1 VSGRVAASRSPGR
14 AGPRPAARGAAARGP
29 APTKDGRPENTHP
42 LNRGPLQRRIPLF
55 ESYLRFAEA
64 LARCSPERA
73 HRAGCVLVSFNLER
87 VLGAGFSGGA
97 ASALGGLP
105 ARGRGSHLHA
115 EEHALLIAGA
125 VEKDKLMFVTQ
136 APCYLCAVRAINS
149 GVSHVYYRNRGPHP
163 PAGIEL
169 LRRAG
174 KTVVHYPPWRP
185 RDAAPGRRDAR
196 RLPRR
201 LTLPEAYQR
210 FAEALALRSTDG
222 SQQVG
227 CVVVSGDLERV
238 LGVGYNGG
246 AAGISD
252 REFIPTDRSGY
263 VHAEENAL
271 LKAGAIEKD
280 KVMFVTHT
288 PCVMC
293 AKRAINSGVARVYC
307 RQPNRRGDAMGV
319 ELLRRAGKDVVWWHE
334 EPA

>member
-1 VSGRVAASRSPGR
+1 VS
-14 AGPRPAARGAAARGP
+14 RGAPVARTRR
-29 APTKDGRPENTHP
+29 ARVKDGRSENTHP
-42 LNRGPLQRRIPLF
+42 LNRGAVQDRVPLF

-64 LARCSPERA
+64 LARCSPETTD
-73 HRAGCVLVSFNLER
+73 RAGCVLVSFNLER

-97 ASALGGLP
+97 VTALEG
-105 ARGRGSHLHA
+105 RGRGRSSHLHA

-125 VEKDKLMFVTQ
+125 VEKDKLMFVTR

-149 GVSHVYYRNRGPHP
+149 GVSHVYYRHRGPHP
-163 PAGIEL
+163 TEGVEL

-174 KTVVHYPPWRP
+174 KTVLQYPPWRP
-185 RDAAPGRRDAR
+185 RAGAPTMPP
-196 RLPRR
+196 RLPSR
-201 LTLPEAYQR
+201 LSLPDAYQR

-222 SQQVG
+222 VQKVG
-227 CVVVSGDLERV
+227 CVVVSADLERV

-252 REFIPTDRSGY
+252 RAFIPSDRSGY

-280 KVMFVTHT
+280 KTMFITHT

-293 AKRAINSGVARVYC
+293 AKRAINSGIAKVYC
-307 RQPNRRGDAMGV
+307 RQPNVRGDAMGV
-319 ELLRRAGKDVVWWHE
+319 EVLRAAGKEVIWWHE
-334 EPA
+334 ARP

>member
-1 VSGRVAASRSPGR
+1 MS
-14 AGPRPAARGAAARGP
+14 ARRAAA
-29 APTKDGRPENTHP
+29 TKDGRPENTHP
-42 LNRGPLQRRIPLF
+42 LNRGARQDRIPLF

-64 LARCSPERA
+64 LARCSPEDS
-73 HRAGCVLVSFNLER
+73 HRTGCVLVSHNLER
-87 VLGAGFSGGA
+87 VLGAGFAGGA
-97 ASALGGLP
+97 ASAVVEKG
-105 ARGRGSHLHA
+105 RGRKRGRSSHLHA
-115 EEHALLIAGA
+115 EEHALLISGAG
-125 VEKDKLMFVTQ
+125 EKDKLLFVTQ
-136 APCYLCAVRAINS
+136 APCFLCAVRAVNS

-163 PAGIEL
+163 PAGLDL

-174 KTVVHYPPWRP
+174 ATVVHYPRWRP
-185 RDAAPGRRDAR
+185 GTPQPSLPGLASF
-196 RLPRR
+196 RLPTR

-222 SQQVG
+222 SQKVG
-227 CVVVSGDLERV
+227 CVVVSHDLERV

-252 REFIPTDRSGY
+252 REFIPSDRSGY

-280 KVMFVTHT
+280 KVMFLTHT

-307 RQPNRRGDAMGV
+307 RQPNQRGDAMGV
-319 ELLRRAGKDVVWWHE
+319 AVLRKAGKKVVWWRNE
-334 EPA
+334 RDTR

>member
-1 VSGRVAASRSPGR
+1 M
-14 AGPRPAARGAAARGP
+14 
-29 APTKDGRPENTHP
+29 KDGRPENTHP
-42 LNRGPLQRRIPLF
+42 LNRGAFQDRIPLF

-64 LARCSPERA
+64 LARCSPART
-73 HRAGCVLVSFNLER
+73 HRTGCVLVSANLER

-97 ASALGGLP
+97 VTALDAQAVR
-105 ARGRGSHLHA
+105 ARGGSHLHA

-125 VEKDKLMFVTQ
+125 VEKDKLMFVIE

-163 PAGIEL
+163 AAGIEL
-169 LRRAG
+169 LRLAG
-174 KTVVHYPPWRP
+174 KTVVRYPRWRP
-185 RDAAPGRRDAR
+185 ADRRQGPGLRPA
-196 RLPRR
+196 RLPAT
-201 LTLPEAYQR
+201 LTLAEAYQR

-222 SQQVG
+222 SQKVG

-252 REFIPTDRSGY
+252 REFIPADRSGY

-280 KVMFVTHT
+280 KVMFITHT

-307 RQPNRRGDAMGV
+307 RQPNQRGDAMGID
-319 ELLRRAGKDVVWWHE
+319 LLRRARKQVVWWH
-334 EPA
+334 AASR

>member
-1 VSGRVAASRSPGR
+1 VRAKGPVARV
-14 AGPRPAARGAAARGP
+14 
-29 APTKDGRPENTHP
+29 KDGRPENTHP
-42 LNRGPLQRRIPLF
+42 LNRGALQNRIPLF
-55 ESYLRFAEA
+55 ESYLCFAEA
-64 LARCSPERA
+64 LARCSPERR

-97 ASALGGLP
+97 ASTIGDAAP
-105 ARGRGSHLHA
+105 RARRGSHLHA

-149 GVSHVYYRNRGPHP
+149 GVSHVYYRNRGPHS
-163 PAGIEL
+163 ADGLEL

-174 KTVVHYPPWRP
+174 KTVLHYPRWRP
-185 RDAAPGRRDAR
+185 LRGSGAPGTRWP
-196 RLPRR
+196 RLPRT
-201 LTLPEAYQR
+201 LTLAQAYQC
-210 FAEALALRSTDG
+210 FAAALALRSTDG
-222 SQQVG
+222 SQKVG

-246 AAGISD
+246 AAGMSD
-252 REFIPTDRSGY
+252 REFIPSDRSGY

-280 KVMFVTHT
+280 KVMFITHT

-293 AKRAINSGVARVYC
+293 AKRAINSGVARVHC
-307 RQPNRRGDAMGV
+307 RQPNLRGDAMGI
-319 ELLRRAGKDVVWWHE
+319 ELLQRAGKQVVWWRE

>member
-1 VSGRVAASRSPGR
+1 MTR
-14 AGPRPAARGAAARGP
+14 AGLAAQMARC
-29 APTKDGRPENTHP
+29 KDGRPENTHP
-42 LNRGPLQRRIPLF
+42 LNRGAVQERVPLF

-64 LARCSPERA
+64 LARCSPEPTN
-73 HRAGCVLVSFNLER
+73 RAGCVLVSFNLER

-97 ASALGGLP
+97 ATAVGGKSTRP
-105 ARGRGSHLHA
+105 RGGSHLHA

-125 VEKDKLMFVTQ
+125 VEKDKLMFVTR

-149 GVSHVYYRNRGPHP
+149 GVSHVYYRHRGPHP
-163 PAGIEL
+163 PDGLEL

-174 KTVVHYPPWRP
+174 KTVVHYATWRP
-185 RDAAPGRRDAR
+185 PVASAAGPASRAVGAAFTTP
-196 RLPRR
+196 RLPPR

-222 SQQVG
+222 SQKVG
-227 CVVVSGDLERV
+227 CVVVSADLERV

-252 REFIPTDRSGY
+252 RAFIPADRSGY

-280 KVMFVTHT
+280 KTMFITHT

-293 AKRAINSGVARVYC
+293 AKRAINSGVAKVYC
-307 RQPNRRGDAMGV
+307 RQPNVRGDAMGV
-319 ELLRRAGKDVVWWHE
+319 DVLRAAGKEVIWWHE
-334 EPA
+334 GR

>member
-1 VSGRVAASRSPGR
+1 VT
-14 AGPRPAARGAAARGP
+14 RGAPVVRARR
-29 APTKDGRPENTHP
+29 AHAKDGRPENTHP
-42 LNRGPLQRRIPLF
+42 LNRGALQDRVPLF

-64 LARCSPERA
+64 LARCSPETA
-73 HRAGCVLVSFNLER
+73 NRAGCVLVSFNLER

-97 ASALGGLP
+97 ATAHGG
-105 ARGRGSHLHA
+105 RGSRLRGGSHLHA

-125 VEKDKLMFVTQ
+125 VEKDKLMFVTR

-149 GVSHVYYRNRGPHP
+149 GVSHVYYRHRGPHP
-163 PAGIEL
+163 PDGIAL

-174 KTVVHYPPWRP
+174 KTVLPYPAWRP
-185 RDAAPGRRDAR
+185 RAGAAGAIATPS
-196 RLPRR
+196 RLPSH

-222 SQQVG
+222 VQKVG
-227 CVVVSGDLERV
+227 CVVVSADLERV

-246 AAGISD
+246 AAGLSD
-252 REFIPTDRSGY
+252 QAFIPSDRSGY

-280 KVMFVTHT
+280 KTMFITHT

-293 AKRAINSGVARVYC
+293 AKRAINSGIAKVYC
-307 RQPNRRGDAMGV
+307 RQPNVRGDAMGV
-319 ELLRRAGKDVVWWHE
+319 EVLRAAGKEVIWWHE
-334 EPA
+334 ARP

>member
-1 VSGRVAASRSPGR
+1 MRWNDPSAHA
-14 AGPRPAARGAAARGP
+14 
-29 APTKDGRPENTHP
+29 KDGRPENTHP
-42 LNRGPLQRRIPLF
+42 LNQGAFQNRIPLF

-64 LARCSPERA
+64 LARCSPERRD
-73 HRAGCVLVSFNLER
+73 RAGCVLVSFNLER

-97 ASALGGLP
+97 ASTLGGGAAR
-105 ARGRGSHLHA
+105 ARGGSHLHA

-149 GVSHVYYRNRGPHP
+149 GVSHVYYRNRGPHS
-163 PAGIEL
+163 GDGLEL

-174 KTVVHYPPWRP
+174 KTVLHYTRWYPL
-185 RDAAPGRRDAR
+185 DGNGAAVGTA
-196 RLPRR
+196 RLPRV

-222 SQQVG
+222 SQKVG

-246 AAGISD
+246 AAGMSD
-252 REFIPTDRSGY
+252 REFIPSDRSGY

-280 KVMFVTHT
+280 KIMFITHT

-293 AKRAINSGVARVYC
+293 AKRAINSGVARVHC
-307 RQPNRRGDAMGV
+307 RQPNLRGDAMGV
-319 ELLRRAGKDVVWWHE
+319 ELLRQVGKQVVWWRE

>member
-1 VSGRVAASRSPGR
+1 MTRGAL
-14 AGPRPAARGAAARGP
+14 AAR
-29 APTKDGRPENTHP
+29 PTRVKDGRPENTHP
-42 LNRGPLQRRIPLF
+42 LNRGTPQDRVPLF

-64 LARCSPERA
+64 LARCSPEA
-73 HRAGCVLVSFNLER
+73 ANRAGCVLVSFNLER

-97 ASALGGLP
+97 ATIAGGKGAR
-105 ARGRGSHLHA
+105 ARGGSHLHA

-125 VEKDKLMFVTQ
+125 VEKDKLMFVTR

-149 GVSHVYYRNRGPHP
+149 GVSHVYYRHRGPHP
-163 PAGIEL
+163 PDGLEL

-174 KTVVHYPPWRP
+174 KTVLHYPAWRP
-185 RDAAPGRRDAR
+185 HGVRAPALAMP
-196 RLPRR
+196 RLPPR

-222 SQQVG
+222 TQKVG
-227 CVVVSGDLERV
+227 CVVVSADLERV

-252 REFIPTDRSGY
+252 RAFIPADRSGY

-280 KVMFVTHT
+280 KTMFITHT

-293 AKRAINSGVARVYC
+293 AKRAINSGVAKVYC
-307 RQPNRRGDAMGV
+307 RQPNVRGDAMGV
-319 ELLRRAGKDVVWWHE
+319 EVLRAAGKAVIWWHE
-334 EPA
+334 ARPGGTPR

>member
-1 VSGRVAASRSPGR
+1 MSRG
-14 AGPRPAARGAAARGP
+14 APAARARR
-29 APTKDGRPENTHP
+29 ARVKDGRPENTHP
-42 LNRGPLQRRIPLF
+42 LNRGTLQDRVPLF

-64 LARCSPERA
+64 LARCSPETTD
-73 HRAGCVLVSFNLER
+73 RAGCVLVSFNLER

-97 ASALGGLP
+97 VTTIEG
-105 ARGRGSHLHA
+105 RGRGRSSHLHA

-125 VEKDKLMFVTQ
+125 VEKDKLMFVTR

-149 GVSHVYYRNRGPHP
+149 GVSHVYYRHRGPHP
-163 PAGIEL
+163 TEGVEL

-174 KTVVHYPPWRP
+174 KTVLQYPPWRP
-185 RDAAPGRRDAR
+185 RAGTPAMPP
-196 RLPRR
+196 RLPSR
-201 LTLPEAYQR
+201 LTLPDAYQR

-222 SQQVG
+222 VQKVG
-227 CVVVSGDLERV
+227 CVVVSADLERV

-252 REFIPTDRSGY
+252 RAFIPSDRSGY

-280 KVMFVTHT
+280 KTMFITHT

-293 AKRAINSGVARVYC
+293 AKRAINSGVATVYC
-307 RQPNRRGDAMGV
+307 RQPNVRGDEMGL
-319 ELLRRAGKDVVWWHE
+319 ELLRKAGKRVVWWHRA
-334 EPA
+334 PPRSLTTARGL

>member
-1 VSGRVAASRSPGR
+1 V
-14 AGPRPAARGAAARGP
+14 
-29 APTKDGRPENTHP
+29 KDGRPENTHP
-42 LNRGPLQRRIPLF
+42 LNRGRVQQRIPLF
-55 ESYLRFAEA
+55 DSYLRFAEA
-64 LARCSPERA
+64 LARCAPVRSR
-73 HRAGCVLVSFNLER
+73 RTGCVLVSFNLER

-97 ASALGGLP
+97 ATAV
-105 ARGRGSHLHA
+105 ATTRAGSHLHA

-125 VEKDKLMFVTQ
+125 VEKDKLLFATH
-136 APCYLCAVRAINS
+136 APCYLCAMRALNS
-149 GVSHVYYRNRGPHP
+149 GVSHVYYRHRGPHS
-163 PAGIEL
+163 ADGIEL

-174 KTVVHYPPWRP
+174 KTVVHYPRWRP
-185 RDAAPGRRDAR
+185 AAGGPTPGAGSV
-196 RLPRR
+196 RLPAR

-227 CVVVSGDLERV
+227 CVVVSRDLERV

-246 AAGISD
+246 AAGMND
-252 REFIPTDRSGY
+252 REFIPEDRSGY

-293 AKRAINSGVARVYC
+293 AKRAINSGVVRVYC
-307 RQPNRRGDAMGV
+307 RQPNRRGDGMGIA
-319 ELLRRAGKDVVWWHE
+319 LLRRARKDVVWWHE

>member
-1 VSGRVAASRSPGR
+1 MIARRPTANVHRR
-14 AGPRPAARGAAARGP
+14 AVQV
-29 APTKDGRPENTHP
+29 KDGRPENTHP
-42 LNRGPLQRRIPLF
+42 LNRGAPQNRVPLF

-64 LARCSPERA
+64 LARCSPERTS
-73 HRAGCVLVSFNLER
+73 RAGCVLVSFNLER

-97 ASALGGLP
+97 ASVLDAES
-105 ARGRGSHLHA
+105 ARRGGSHLHA

-125 VEKDKLMFVTQ
+125 VEKDKLMFVTE

-149 GVSHVYYRNRGPHP
+149 GVSHVYYRQARARSDG
-163 PAGIEL
+163 AGLEL

-174 KTVVHYPPWRP
+174 KTVVHYPRWPS
-185 RDAAPGRRDAR
+185 PGGESAVAT

-201 LTLPEAYQR
+201 LSLADAYQR

-222 SQQVG
+222 QQKVG
-227 CVVVSGDLERV
+227 CVVVSHDFERV

-246 AAGISD
+246 AAGVSD
-252 REFIPTDRSGY
+252 REFIPSDRSGY

-293 AKRAINSGVARVYC
+293 AKRAINSGVGRVYC
-307 RQPNRRGDAMGV
+307 RQPNQRDAMGV
-319 ELLRRAGKDVVWWHE
+319 ELLQKAGKQVVWWHE
-334 EPA
+334 GGA